1 MRWSPLGD
9 FFKSSMFMVPAADT
23 TKPCFHPFCCAH
35 LRVLLHQS
43 FQARKALAILTL
55 VEDHV
60 VAHCPEVCGA
70 NTPQQHKPF
79 PPPANRLPE
88 DFVRLFGDRHAGRTV
103 LGAFPC
109 GWNALL
115 PEQQPQD
122 IEK

>member
-1 MRWSPLGD
+1 VRKSGFVLRGRVSHHELCEFVSEFLGVVFRPACAVVSPSATS
-9 FFKSSMFMVPAADT
+9 FKSSMFMVPAADT
-23 TKPCFHPFCCAH
+23 AKPCFHPFCCAH

-79 PPPANRLPE
+79 PP
-88 DFVRLFGDRHAGRTV
+88 G
-103 LGAFPC
+103 
-109 GWNALL
+109 
-115 PEQQPQD
+115 
-122 IEK
+122 K